1 MSSNRRQFIR
11 NLTLGSGA
19 LATGITA
26 TAKDFTELEN
36 PANHAALFNMCGYA
50 APKMDKVRIG
60 IIGLGMRGPGAVE
73 RMCFIEG
80 AEIVALCDKVPDRV
94 ESAQAILA
102 KAGLPKAKAYT
113 GNDGWKALCE
123 S

>member
-26 TAKDFTELEN
+26 TANEYSDFVY
-36 PANHAALFNMCGYA
+36 PANQPALFNMCGYA

-60 IIGLGMRGPGAVE
+60 IIGLGNRDPA
-73 RMCFIEG
+73 R
-80 AEIVALCDKVPDRV
+80 
-94 ESAQAILA
+94 
-102 KAGLPKAKAYT
+102 
-113 GNDGWKALCE
+113 
-123 S
+123 